1 MGWVFRDRRRFLRGF
16 PEPPPPRPELDTKLV
31 RRWQHAENTL
41 RDRVTLAIAW
51 GFGGSLL
58 VAVAGGV
65 PIVLLRGEWPA
76 AVAVSVAPLLLG
88 LAATWFLVASC
99 RRVRQ
104 AVNRQRAAVVAT
116 YVDARDAWLQRRDA
130 FDAVEQA
137 EVDRLDEW
145 GAASV
150 PRGTRRFDV
159 FGGTL
164 WGWEG
169 LLTVFG
175 ASMLVER
182 RPVTVLDLSRELVS
196 AELAGLSE
204 QSGAT
209 VRAHR
214 LPTEL
219 AHSDLLAGV
228 GPAELVD
235 LLVESMHFGTTAD
248 RAERSTDHRL
258 LRAVCAALGED
269 VSVRRL
275 VAAIRVLMREPSE
288 PSEPGEPGGAEVL
301 RPHEREHIADELFS
315 DEYRRD
321 ALPHL
326 RRIESYLYPLRNLG
340 AAWVPSDPADLTCVA
355 VEPGTRTAGSELL
368 TDLLVHWLVNRVTA
382 GAHPPGSVVFVVGA
396 DELPAVHLDRLA
408 DACARRGVR
417 LVNIF
422 RRLREEALRAIGGG
436 AVGFMRLG
444 NPEEAAVAADF
455 VGREH
460 RFVVSQLTRGV
471 SGGDSRSEGDSYS
484 RDWTRTVQV
493 AQQIGWNEAESSQR
507 VYEYTVEPTTFQGL
521 PDHALLLVEHTARG
535 PAVKAVECNPGL
547 VLLPGVSTE
556 PLPPQ
561 PRETL
566 VVPTQRAAP
575 GRRDAPALRGDERQR
590 DGQDEERLQLE
601 ALRAPLGAEGAP
613 LRAEGAPRRAE
624 GAPPRAEGVPRRTRG
639 APPRA
644 EAPREEGVGRAFV
657 R

>member
-16 PEPPPPRPELDTKLV
+16 PEPPPPRPELDAKLV

-41 RDRVTLAIAW
+41 RDRVTLAVVW
-51 GFGGSLL
+51 GLGGSLL
-58 VAVAGGV
+58 AAVAGGV

-76 AVAVSVAPLLLG
+76 AVALSVAPLLLG

-104 AVNRQRAAVVAT
+104 AVSRQRAAVVAT

-182 RPVTVLDLSRELVS
+182 RPVTVLDISRELVS
-196 AELAGLSE
+196 AELAGLAA

-269 VSVRRL
+269 VSVARL
-275 VAAIRVLMREPSE
+275 VAAIRVLMREP
-288 PSEPGEPGGAEVL
+288 GGSEVL
-301 RPHEREHIADELFS
+301 RPREREHIADELFS

-326 RRIESYLYPLRNLG
+326 RRIESYLYPLRRLG
-340 AAWVPSDPADLTCVA
+340 TAWVPAEPADLTCVA

-521 PDHALLLVEHTARG
+521 PDHALLLVEHTAASG
-535 PAVKAVECNPGL
+535 PAVRAVECNPGL

-561 PRETL
+561 PREAP
-566 VVPTQRAAP
+566 VVPTQRTAA
-575 GRRDAPALRGDERQR
+575 GRRDAPALRDDQRQR
-590 DGQDEERLQLE
+590 DGRDEERLQLE
-601 ALRAPLGAEGAP
+601 ALRANAPRLAEDAP
-613 LRAEGAPRRAE
+613 PRAEGAPRRAE
-624 GAPPRAEGVPRRTRG
+624 GAPRRAQG
-639 APPRA
+639 APVRA
-644 EAPREEGVGRAFV
+644 DAPREEGVGRAFV

>member
-41 RDRVTLAIAW
+41 RDRVTLAVAW
-51 GFGGSLL
+51 GLGGSLL

-116 YVDARDAWLQRRDA
+116 YVDARDGWLARRDA

-182 RPVTVLDLSRELVS
+182 RPVTVLDISRELVS
-196 AELAGLSE
+196 AELTGLAE

-214 LPTEL
+214 LPTDL

-228 GPAELVD
+228 EAAELVD

-275 VAAIRVLMREPSE
+275 VAAIRVLMREP
-288 PSEPGEPGGAEVL
+288 GEPGSSGVL
-301 RPHEREHIADELFS
+301 RPHERERIADELFS

-326 RRIESYLYPLRNLG
+326 RRIESYLYPLRDLG
-340 AAWVPSDPADLTCVA
+340 AAWVPTDPADLTCVA

-417 LVNIF
+417 LVNVF

-493 AQQIGWNEAESSQR
+493 AQQIGWNEAEASQR

-521 PDHALLLVEHTARG
+521 PDHALLLVEHSARG

-561 PRETL
+561 PRQTPA
-566 VVPTQRAAP
+566 VPTQRAAP
-575 GRRDAPALRGDERQR
+575 GRHDAQALRGDRPQLDGERQR
-590 DGQDEERLQLE
+590 DGRDEERLQLE
-601 ALRAPLGAEGAP
+601 ALRAST
-613 LRAEGAPRRAE
+613 PRLAG
-624 GAPPRAEGVPRRTRG
+624 GAPPRTEGATRDAEGVPRRAPG
-639 APPRA
+639 ASSRA
-644 EAPREEGVGRAFV
+644 ETPREEGVGRAFV

>member
-1 MGWVFRDRRRFLRGF
+1 MTPQPPGRPAGRARLFAPGERVGWVFRDRRRFLHDY
-16 PEPPPPRPELDTKLV
+16 PEPPPARPELDATLV

-41 RDRVTLAIAW
+41 RDRVTLAVVW
-51 GFGGSLL
+51 GLGGSLL
-58 VAVAGGV
+58 LAVAAGV
-65 PIVLLRGEWPA
+65 PIALLRGEWAA
-76 AVAVSVAPLLLG
+76 AVAVTLAPLLLG
-88 LAATWFLVASC
+88 LAGTWFLVASC
-99 RRVRQ
+99 RRVRR
-104 AVNRQRAAVVAT
+104 AVKTQRNAVVAAYT
-116 YVDARDAWLQRRDA
+116 DARDAWQERCEA
-130 FDAVEQA
+130 FDAAEQA
-137 EVDRLDEW
+137 AVDRLDEW
-145 GAASV
+145 GAAAV

-196 AELAGLSE
+196 AELIALAA
-204 QSGAT
+204 QSGHSI
-209 VRAHR
+209 RAHR

-219 AHSDLLAGV
+219 ARSDLLAGV
-228 GPAELVD
+228 RPAELVD

-258 LRAVCAALGED
+258 LRAVCGALGED
-269 VSVRRL
+269 VSVARL
-275 VAAIRVLMREPSE
+275 VAAIRVLMREPGDS
-288 PSEPGEPGGAEVL
+288 GLL
-301 RPHEREHIADELFS
+301 RPQEREYIADELFS

-340 AAWVPSDPADLTCVA
+340 TEWAAGPPADLTCVA

-368 TDLLVHWLVNRVTA
+368 TDLLVHWLVDRVTA

-396 DELPAVHLDRLA
+396 DELPSVHLDRLA

-417 LVNIF
+417 LVNVF
-422 RRLREEALRAIGGG
+422 RRLREEALRAMGGG

-444 NPEEAAVAADF
+444 NPEEAAAAADF

-493 AQQIGWNEAESSQR
+493 AQQIGWHEAKASQR

-521 PDHALLLVEHTARG
+521 PDHALLLVEHTPGG
-535 PAVKAVECNPGL
+535 PAVRAVECNPGL
-547 VLLPGVSTE
+547 VLLPRVSTD
-556 PLPPQ
+556 PLPAQ
-561 PRETL
+561 PRGTRA
-566 VVPTQRAAP
+566 VPTQRTA
-575 GRRDAPALRGDERQR
+575 APALPREPESED
-590 DGQDEERLQLE
+590 ERLQLGALQASSREE
-601 ALRAPLGAEGAP
+601 ALRAL
-613 LRAEGAPRRAE
+613 
-624 GAPPRAEGVPRRTRG
+624 
-639 APPRA
+639 
-644 EAPREEGVGRAFV
+644 
-657 R
+657 